1 MTHFNHEF
9 RHRLHPRHAP
19 DSSNPPT
26 KPVRISD
33 LLSWKAEGSKWA
45 MLTAYDYS
53 TAQAMSQAD
62 IPVLLVGDSAAN
74 VIYGYKTTTKYRW
87 TK

>member
-1 MTHFNHEF
+1 
-9 RHRLHPRHAP
+9 
-19 DSSNPPT
+19 
-26 KPVRISD
+26 
-33 LLSWKAEGSKWA
+33 